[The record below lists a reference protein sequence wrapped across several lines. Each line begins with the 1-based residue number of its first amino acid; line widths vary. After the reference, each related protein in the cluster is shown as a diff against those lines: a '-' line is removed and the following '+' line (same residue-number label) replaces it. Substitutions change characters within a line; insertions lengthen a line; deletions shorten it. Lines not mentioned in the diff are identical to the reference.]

1 MNIPDDVRDR
11 LSQQQIRRIK
21 LGVTDID
28 GVLRG
33 KYISLDKFFT
43 SASGFGFCDVI
54 FGWDI
59 GDVLYENCKYTGW
72 HTGYPD
78 ARAKIDYGTC
88 RTIPWE
94 SGTAFFLIDLF
105 NNDGEPLAIS
115 PRQVLQRVIE
125 RAKAAGFIARFA
137 AEYEFWIFRETP
149 QSLREKAFRH
159 LVPLTPGMC
168 GYSVLRASQNSPLV
182 LDLIDQLA
190 GFDIPLE
197 GFHTETGPGVFEA
210 AINVDDALAAAD
222 KAALFKTAVKEICAR
237 HGVIP
242 TFMAK
247 WNADLPGSS
256 GHLHQS
262 LNSTI
267 SGKNLFFEES
277 AAEASA
283 LMKQYTGGLVK
294 FLPEFMAVIGPTINS
309 YKRTV
314 PGTWAPINAS
324 WGNDNRT
331 TAVRA
336 IPGSAKSTRIE
347 LRLSAA
353 DMNPYL
359 AIAASLAAGLEG
371 IALGLDPPPP
381 STNGYAADQCQ
392 PLPHDLAEA
401 VCKFRQSETARK
413 WFGNEFVDHFAETR
427 VWEIRQFARHVT
439 DWELARYFEA
449 I

>member
-1 MNIPDDVRDR
+1 MNSAEEA
-11 LSQQQIRRIK
+11 LRRISDEQVRRVK
-21 LGVTDID
+21 LGITDID
-28 GVLRG
+28 GLLRG
-33 KYISLDKFFT
+33 KYISLEKFA
-43 SASGFGFCDVI
+43 ASGSDFGFCDVI

-59 GDVLYENCKYTGW
+59 ADALYDNCKYTGW

-78 ARAKIDYGTC
+78 ARARIDYSTL
-88 RTIPWE
+88 RSIPWE
-94 SGTAFFLIDLF
+94 SGTAFFLVDLF
-105 NNDGEPLAIS
+105 TNDGEPLAIA
-115 PRQVLQRVIE
+115 PRQVLQRVIA
-125 RAKAAGFIARFA
+125 RAEAAGFRARFA

-149 QSLREKAFRH
+149 NSLRDKGFRN
-159 LVPLTPGMC
+159 LAPLTPGMC

-190 GFDIPLE
+190 GFNIPLE

-210 AINVDDALAAAD
+210 AIEVDDALAAAD
-222 KAALFKTAVKEICAR
+222 KAALFKTAVKEICSR

-247 WNADLPGSS
+247 WSPDLPGSS

-262 LNSTI
+262 LS
-267 SGKNLFFEES
+267 SASCGKNLFIDES
-277 AAEASA
+277 GGASA
-283 LMKQYTGGLVK
+283 TMRHYIGGLVNY
-294 FLPEFMAVIGPTINS
+294 LPELMAMIAPTINS

-314 PGTWAPINAS
+314 PGTWAPINAT
-324 WGNDNRT
+324 WADDNRT

-336 IPGSAKSTRIE
+336 IPASAKSTRVE

-371 IALGLDPPPP
+371 VSRSLEPPPP
-381 STNGYAADQCQ
+381 STNGYTATECQ
-392 PLPHDLAEA
+392 PLPHDLANA
-401 VCKFRQSETARK
+401 TCRFRNSETARR
-413 WFGNEFVDHFAETR
+413 WFGDQFVDHYADTR
-427 VWEIRQFARHVT
+427 VWEVRQFARHVT